1 MEKTINEVKKN
12 AKTLENDILKLISD
26 FEVANPEVEVR
37 VTVGRNYST
46 VEDGKIT
53 HRADVD
59 LTINICGLRCT
70 KFCTQLRFF

>member
-1 MEKTINEVKKN
+1 MEKTIKEVKERV
-12 AKTLENDILKLISD
+12 ENLKKSILTAIND

-59 LTINICGLRCT
+59 LTI
-70 KFCTQLRFF
+70 K

>member
-26 FEVANPEVEVR
+26 FEVANPEVDVR

-46 VEDGKIT
+46 IDDDKVT
-53 HRADVD
+53 HRVDVD
-59 LTINICGLRCT
+59 LSI
-70 KFCTQLRFF
+70 K